1 MNTKH
6 RALAADRSRASH
18 IDNLLDEAL
27 KQIFPASDP
36 IAIAVEA
43 VHVPY
48 AGPSV
53 LMKASDRLSSRG
65 EAIRAPDPYSSVAA
79 AGSTSHVALIQALCL
94 DNVRCH
100 YADPCSDGFLYAL

>member
-27 KQIFPASDP
+27 KQTFPASDP

-48 AGPSV
+48 AGPS
-53 LMKASDRLSSRG
+53 
-65 EAIRAPDPYSSVAA
+65 
-79 AGSTSHVALIQALCL
+79 GS
-94 DNVRCH
+94 
-100 YADPCSDGFLYAL
+100 